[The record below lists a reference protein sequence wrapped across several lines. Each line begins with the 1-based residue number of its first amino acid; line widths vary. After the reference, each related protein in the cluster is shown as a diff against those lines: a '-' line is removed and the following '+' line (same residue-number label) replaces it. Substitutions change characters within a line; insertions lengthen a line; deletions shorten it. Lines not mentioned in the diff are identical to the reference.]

1 MFKICKKKLF
11 YLIENNPNHRHI
23 CQSINFDSRKKTCE
37 CLEILA
43 LTIYYYIYKLDA

>member
-1 MFKICKKKLF
+1 MDISANQPILTQ
-11 YLIENNPNHRHI
+11 E
-23 CQSINFDSRKKTCE
+23 KKTCE